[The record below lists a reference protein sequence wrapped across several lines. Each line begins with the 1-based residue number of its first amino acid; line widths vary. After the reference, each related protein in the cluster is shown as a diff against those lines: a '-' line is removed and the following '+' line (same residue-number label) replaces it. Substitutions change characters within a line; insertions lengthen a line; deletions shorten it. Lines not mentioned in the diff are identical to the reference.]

1 MKRRPVRKEKR
12 RSAKTVLLLPDLEVA
27 KSAVL
32 NCLSRPDAQR
42 GYRRAIDE
50 FVEWY
55 CSEPRLSFCKT
66 VVVRREATG

>member
-1 MKRRPVRKEKR
+1 
-12 RSAKTVLLLPDLEVA
+12 LPDLEVA

>member
-1 MKRRPVRKEKR
+1 
-12 RSAKTVLLLPDLEVA
+12 VLKPSCYCRI
-27 KSAVL
+27 SAVL

-55 CSEPRLSFCKT
+55 RSEPRLSFCKT
-66 VVVRREATG
+66 VVVPREATG